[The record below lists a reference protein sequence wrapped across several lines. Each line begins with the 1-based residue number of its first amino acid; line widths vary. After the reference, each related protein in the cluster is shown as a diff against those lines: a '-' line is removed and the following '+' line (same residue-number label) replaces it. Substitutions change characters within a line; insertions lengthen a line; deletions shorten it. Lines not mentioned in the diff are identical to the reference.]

1 MERGRPC
8 TDRRLALDRLFH
20 EQKKGNLADII
31 QLGETM
37 TGLVSL
43 SVLAAILAVGSL
55 AAAQPQPPKP
65 AVPIEPISAIVPQ
78 FKSHAVVA
86 LGDNEASVQ
95 GSEFRIKLVRDPR
108 LVGAVNDIVV
118 EFGNSRYQDLID
130 RFTRG
135 EEVLPDSLRHVWQ
148 DTTQVEFTWD
158 LPIYEQ
164 FFQAVRDVNSSLPGS
179 RKLRVLLGDPPIE
192 WEKIHA
198 LDDLKPWLNR
208 DSFAAEV
215 VRREVL
221 ARDRRALIIYGDQHL
236 VRPATTA
243 APDMVGGIVAQLER
257 SGTSVFTIHTET
269 RQDLSALQP
278 DVASWPEP
286 SLALLRDTTLGAA
299 MTGSRYP
306 SRIADQFDAVLYLGP
321 PGEMTLSKLS
331 RALCDDHTYLE
342 MRLARLALIP
352 PPPSAAV
359 SPTQMLKEYCQH
371 PEGPVELA
379 NSDPGTTQMVRDTL
393 TDAARGEADPDR
405 FAPES
410 RERLV
415 TFLRTNG
422 PRFLAPNGPLRT
434 LIALDAPGGKNNQ
447 RRYRAS
453 FANGRKL
460 IINVKLSPAHRLL
473 AIDARP
479 E

>member
-1 MERGRPC
+1 M
-8 TDRRLALDRLFH
+8 
-20 EQKKGNLADII
+20 
-31 QLGETM
+31 
-37 TGLVSL
+37 
-43 SVLAAILAVGSL
+43 
-55 AAAQPQPPKP
+55 
-65 AVPIEPISAIVPQ
+65 PIEPISAIVQQ
-78 FKSHAVVA
+78 FKSHTVVA

-108 LVGAVNDIVV
+108 LAAVVNDIVV
-118 EFGNSRYQDLID
+118 EFGNSRYQDLVD

-135 EEVLPDSLRHVWQ
+135 EEVPLESLRHVWQ

-164 FFQAVRDVNSSLPGS
+164 LFQAVRDVNSSLQGS

-192 WEKIHA
+192 WERIHS

-221 ARDRRALIIYGDQHL
+221 ARGRRALIIYGDQHL

-243 APDMVGGIVAQLER
+243 PHSMVGGIVAQLER

-286 SLALLRDTTLGAA
+286 SLAILRDTTLGAA
-299 MTGSRYP
+299 VTDAQHP
-306 SRIADQFDAVLYLGP
+306 SSIADQFDAVLYLGP

-331 RALCDDHTYLE
+331 RAQCGDHTYLE

-352 PPPSAAV
+352 PPPNAAV
-359 SPTQMLKEYCQH
+359 SPMQMLKGYCQH

-379 NSDPGTTQMVRDTL
+379 DSDPETTQMVRDTL
-393 TDAARGEADPDR
+393 TDAAQGKADPDR

-410 RERLV
+410 RERLA
-415 TFLRTNG
+415 TFLRNNG
-422 PRFLAPNGPLRT
+422 PRFLAPNGPLQT
-434 LIALDAPGGKNNQ
+434 LIVLDVPGGKNNQ
-447 RRYRAS
+447 RRYLAS
-453 FANGRKL
+453 FANGRK
-460 IINVKLSPAHRLL
+460 ITINVQLSASHRLL

>member
-1 MERGRPC
+1 
-8 TDRRLALDRLFH
+8 
-20 EQKKGNLADII
+20 
-31 QLGETM
+31 M
-37 TGLVSL
+37 TGSVSL
-43 SVLAAILAVGSL
+43 SALAVILALGSF
-55 AAAQPQPPKP
+55 APAQPQPSRP
-65 AVPIEPISAIVPQ
+65 AMPIEPISAIVQQ
-78 FKSHAVVA
+78 FKSHTVVA

-108 LVGAVNDIVV
+108 FAAVVNDIVV

-135 EEVLPDSLRHVWQ
+135 EEVPPESLRHVWQ
-148 DTTQVEFTWD
+148 DTTQVEYTWD

-164 FFQAVRDVNSSLPGS
+164 FFQAIRDVNSSLPGS
-179 RKLRVLLGDPPIE
+179 QKLRVLLGDPPIE
-192 WEKIHA
+192 WEKIHS

-221 ARDRRALIIYGDQHL
+221 ARGRRALIIYGDQHL

-243 APDMVGGIVAQLER
+243 PHTIVGGIVAQLER

-269 RQDLSALQP
+269 RRDLSALQP
-278 DVASWPEP
+278 DVASWPKP
-286 SLALLRDTTLGAA
+286 SLAILRDTTLGAT
-299 MTGSRYP
+299 MTDSRYP
-306 SRIADQFDAVLYLGP
+306 SRLADQFDAVLYLGS

-331 RALCDDHTYLE
+331 RALCCDHSYIE
-342 MRLARLALIP
+342 MRLARLALVT

-359 SPTQMLKEYCQH
+359 SPMQKLKEYCQH
-371 PEGPVELA
+371 PDRPIEVA
-379 NSDPGTTQMVRDTL
+379 DTDPETTQMVRDTL

-415 TFLRTNG
+415 TFLRNNG
-422 PRFLAPNGPLRT
+422 PRFLAPNGPLQT
-434 LIALDAPGGKNNQ
+434 LIALDVPDGENNQ
-447 RRYRAS
+447 RRYLAS
-453 FANGRKL
+453 FANGRK
-460 IINVKLSPAHRLL
+460 ITINVQLSASHRLL

>member
-1 MERGRPC
+1 
-8 TDRRLALDRLFH
+8 
-20 EQKKGNLADII
+20 
-31 QLGETM
+31 M
-37 TGLVSL
+37 TGSVSL
-43 SVLAAILAVGSL
+43 SALIVICALGSL
-55 AAAQPQPPKP
+55 AAAQPQPPRP
-65 AVPIEPISAIVPQ
+65 AMPLEPISAIVQQ
-78 FKSHAVVA
+78 FKSHTLVA

-108 LVGAVNDIVV
+108 FTAVVNDIVV
-118 EFGNSRYQDLID
+118 EFGNSRYQDLVD

-135 EEVLPDSLRHVWQ
+135 EEVPPELLRHVWQ
-148 DTTQVEFTWD
+148 DTTQVEYTWD
-158 LPIYEQ
+158 LPIYEE

-192 WEKIHA
+192 WEKIHS

-221 ARDRRALIIYGDQHL
+221 ARGRRALIIYGDQHL
-236 VRPATTA
+236 VRPATR
-243 APDMVGGIVAQLER
+243 APHSIVGGIVAQLER
-257 SGTSVFTIHTET
+257 SGTSVFTVHTET

-278 DVASWPEP
+278 SVASWPKP
-286 SLALLRDTTLGAA
+286 SLAILRDTTLGAT
-299 MTGSRYP
+299 MTDSRYP
-306 SRIADQFDAVLYLGP
+306 RRLVDQFDAVLYLGA

-379 NSDPGTTQMVRDTL
+379 DSDPETTQRVRDTL

-415 TFLRTNG
+415 TFLRHNG
-422 PRFLAPNGPLRT
+422 PRFLAPNGPLQT
-434 LIALDAPGGKNNQ
+434 LIVLDAPGGKNNQ
-447 RRYRAS
+447 RRYLAS
-453 FANGRKL
+453 FANGRKV
-460 IINVKLSPAHRLL
+460 IINVKLSAAHRLL

-479 E
+479 G

>member
-1 MERGRPC
+1 MTGSVSPSALAVV
-8 TDRRLALDRLFH
+8 LAL
-20 EQKKGNLADII
+20 
-31 QLGETM
+31 
-37 TGLVSL
+37 
-43 SVLAAILAVGSL
+43 GSF
-55 AAAQPQPPKP
+55 APAQSQPSRP
-65 AVPIEPISAIVPQ
+65 AMPIEPISAIVQQ
-78 FKSHAVVA
+78 FRSHALVA

-108 LVGAVNDIVV
+108 FVAVVNDIVV
-118 EFGNSRYQDLID
+118 EFGNSRYQDLVD

-135 EEVLPDSLRHVWQ
+135 EEVPPESLLHVWQ
-148 DTTQVEFTWD
+148 DTTQVEYTWD
-158 LPIYEQ
+158 LPVYER

-192 WEKIHA
+192 WEKVHS

-221 ARDRRALIIYGDQHL
+221 ARGRRALIIYGDQHL

-243 APDMVGGIVAQLER
+243 PHAIVGGVVAQLER
-257 SGTSVFTIHTET
+257 LGTNVFTIHTET
-269 RQDLSALQP
+269 RQDLSTLQP
-278 DVASWPEP
+278 DVASWPKP
-286 SLALLRDTTLGAA
+286 SLAILRDTALGAA
-299 MTGSRYP
+299 MTDSQPP
-306 SRIADQFDAVLYLGP
+306 SRIADHFDAVLYLGP

-331 RALCDDHTYLE
+331 PALCDDHTYIE
-342 MRLARLALIP
+342 MRLARLALTP
-352 PPPSAAV
+352 PPPTAAV
-359 SPTQMLKEYCQH
+359 SPTQMLKEHCQH

-379 NSDPGTTQMVRDTL
+379 DNDPETTQMVRDTL

-415 TFLRTNG
+415 TFLRNNG
-422 PRFLAPNGPLRT
+422 PRFLAPNGPLQK
-434 LIALDAPGGKNNQ
+434 LIVLEAPGGKNNR

-453 FANGRKL
+453 FANGRKV
-460 IINVKLSPAHRLL
+460 IINVELSAAHRLL

>member
-1 MERGRPC
+1 
-8 TDRRLALDRLFH
+8 
-20 EQKKGNLADII
+20 
-31 QLGETM
+31 M
-37 TGLVSL
+37 TGSVSL
-43 SVLAAILAVGSL
+43 SALAVILALGSF
-55 AAAQPQPPKP
+55 APAQPQPSRP
-65 AVPIEPISAIVPQ
+65 AMPIEPISAIVQQ
-78 FKSHAVVA
+78 FKSHSVVA
-86 LGDNEASVQ
+86 LGDSEASVQ

-108 LVGAVNDIVV
+108 LAAVVNDIVV
-118 EFGNSRYQDLID
+118 EFGNSRYQDLVD

-135 EEVLPDSLRHVWQ
+135 EEVPPESLRHVWQ
-148 DTTQVEFTWD
+148 DTTQVEYTWD

-192 WEKIHA
+192 WEKIHS

-208 DSFAAEV
+208 DSFATGV

-221 ARDRRALIIYGDQHL
+221 ARGRRALIIYGDQHL
-236 VRPATTA
+236 VRPATR
-243 APDMVGGIVAQLER
+243 APHSIVGGIVAQLER
-257 SGTSVFTIHTET
+257 SGASVFTIHTET
-269 RQDLSALQP
+269 RQDLSTLQP
-278 DVASWPEP
+278 DVASWPKP
-286 SLALLRDTTLGAA
+286 SLAILRDTTLGAA
-299 MTGSRYP
+299 VTDAQHP
-306 SRIADQFDAVLYLGP
+306 SSIADQFDAVLYLGP

-331 RALCDDHTYLE
+331 PALCDDHTYLE

-371 PEGPVELA
+371 PAGPVELA
-379 NSDPGTTQMVRDTL
+379 DNDPETTQMVRDTL

-415 TFLRTNG
+415 TFLRNNG
-422 PRFLAPNGPLRT
+422 PRFLAPNGPLQK
-434 LIALDAPGGKNNQ
+434 LIVLDAPGGKNNR

-453 FANGRKL
+453 FANGRKV
-460 IINVKLSPAHRLL
+460 IINVELSAAHRLL

>member
-1 MERGRPC
+1 
-8 TDRRLALDRLFH
+8 
-20 EQKKGNLADII
+20 
-31 QLGETM
+31 M
-37 TGLVSL
+37 TGSVSL
-43 SVLAAILAVGSL
+43 SALAVILALGSF
-55 AAAQPQPPKP
+55 APAQPRPSRP
-65 AVPIEPISAIVPQ
+65 AMPIEPISAIVQQ

-108 LVGAVNDIVV
+108 FATVVNDIVV
-118 EFGNSRYQDLID
+118 EFGNSRYQDLVD
-130 RFTRG
+130 RFMRG
-135 EEVLPDSLRHVWQ
+135 EEITPESLRHVWQ
-148 DTTQVEFTWD
+148 DTTQVEYTWD

-164 FFQAVRDVNSSLPGS
+164 FFQAVRDVNSSLPRS

-192 WEKIHA
+192 WEKIHS

-221 ARDRRALIIYGDQHL
+221 ARGRRALIIYGDQHL

-243 APDMVGGIVAQLER
+243 PHTIVGGVVAQLER
-257 SGTSVFTIHTET
+257 SGIGVFTIHTET

-278 DVASWPEP
+278 DVASWPKP
-286 SLALLRDTTLGAA
+286 SLAILRDTTLGTA
-299 MTGSRYP
+299 MTDGRYP
-306 SRIADQFDAVLYLGP
+306 SRLAEQFDAVLYLGP

-331 RALCDDHTYLE
+331 RALCDDHTYIE

-379 NSDPGTTQMVRDTL
+379 DRDPETTEMVRDTL
-393 TDAARGEADPDR
+393 RDAARGEADPDR

-415 TFLRTNG
+415 TFLRNNG

-434 LIALDAPGGKNNQ
+434 LIVLDIPGGKNNQ
-447 RRYRAS
+447 RRYLAS
-453 FANGRKL
+453 FANGRK
-460 IINVKLSPAHRLL
+460 IVINVELSAAHRLL

>member
-1 MERGRPC
+1 M
-8 TDRRLALDRLFH
+8 
-20 EQKKGNLADII
+20 
-31 QLGETM
+31 M
-37 TGLVSL
+37 GLVCL
-43 SVLAAILAVGSL
+43 NALVLFVIGSF
-55 AAAQPQPPKP
+55 ASAQPKP
-65 AVPIEPISAIVPQ
+65 SRPAMPIEPISAIVQQ

-108 LVGAVNDIVV
+108 FAAIANDIVV
-118 EFGNSRYQDLID
+118 EFGNSRYQELVD

-135 EEVLPDSLRHVWQ
+135 EEVPPESLRHVWQ
-148 DTTQVEFTWD
+148 DTTQVEYTWD
-158 LPIYEQ
+158 LPIYEE
-164 FFQAVRDVNSSLPGS
+164 FFQAVRDVNSSLQAS

-192 WEKIHA
+192 WENVHS
-198 LDDLKPWLNR
+198 LEDLKRWLNR

-221 ARDRRALIIYGDQHL
+221 AKGHRALIIYGDQHL
-236 VRPATTA
+236 IRPAPTA
-243 APDMVGGIVAQLER
+243 APKFSEGIVAQLER

-278 DVASWPEP
+278 DVAEWPKP
-286 SLALLRDTTLGAA
+286 SLAILRDTTLGAA
-299 MTGSRYP
+299 MTDSRQRC
-306 SRIADQFDAVLYLGP
+306 SLADQFDAVLYLGP

-331 RALCDDHTYLE
+331 RARCSDPRYLE
-342 MRLARLALIP
+342 KRVARLALVP
-352 PPPSAAV
+352 PPPTAAV
-359 SPTQMLKEYCQH
+359 SPMQMLKEYCQH
-371 PEGPVELA
+371 SEGPAQVVD
-379 NSDPGTTQMVRDTL
+379 SDPETTQLVRDTL

-415 TFLRTNG
+415 AFLRNNG
-422 PRFLAPNGPLRT
+422 PRFLAPNGPLQA
-434 LIALDAPGGKNNQ
+434 LIVLDVPGGKNSQ
-447 RRYRAS
+447 RRYLAS
-453 FANGRKL
+453 YANGRK
-460 IINVKLSPAHRLL
+460 IIVNLELSPARRLL